1 MWPFKKGRPS
11 EANKIIQNSFHQAMG
26 AKIEMALDEG
36 YEDKIVNR
44 EVDFILILLKDF
56 SSDQLSQSF
65 DKLFSIIQK
74 YDADIESVTG
84 SLVSV
89 LFNVPIKQVNSK
101 NLRIKLVEEL
111 VENFSQEL
119 TIVHGQAIC
128 PYGTIG
134 NETRKEITAFIPH
147 YKESLKTL
155 SSLEW
160 GQRKELKF
168 V

>member
-1 MWPFKKGRPS
+1 MWPFKKGDSS
-11 EANKIIQNSFHQAMG
+11 EAKKTLHNSFRQAMG
-26 AKIEMALDEG
+26 AKIEMVLDEE
-36 YEDKIVNR
+36 YEEKIEKR
-44 EVDFILILLKDF
+44 DVDYILILVKEI

-65 DKLFSIIQK
+65 DRLFSIIQK

-101 NLRIKLVEEL
+101 ELRIKLVEEL
-111 VENFSQEL
+111 VANFPQEL

-134 NETRKEITAFIPH
+134 NKTRKEITAFIPH
-147 YKESLKTL
+147 YKDSLKAL

-160 GQRKELKF
+160 GQHKEI
-168 V
+168 